1 MMKFERK
8 DIVRLR
14 EPKFEELKEALW
26 FKDNAFEITKMEEGG
41 MALLLE
47 LDTPI
52 PVEELLSMPIGRKYS
67 GNVYYDPIITGSVLG
82 PNDKIPV
89 HTTDYSYFM
98 DAFGR
103 VKDVDGNT
111 LLALVEE
118 QKFKYVHEVQHWLRK
133 RYGSDDLKIHHKLI
147 TLAEIQCQTL
157 WELRERLTNAGVSTY
172 RFLYEMAN
180 MLYLRWISFYDERE
194 AERWKELERTSG
206 DEKLEKYQQAIKRI
220 KQETRIYS
228 VSALDKA
235 IKTVSLCAKKENIAE
250 LFDLILQRNSKTKD
264 GGATHNATP
273 KVLAQLLVE
282 VMQPKLGEYWY
293 DPAAGFSGFLV
304 EINNYLRKNN
314 DNYQNLKEEDRKF
327 QIMEALSGIEIQK
340 EVARIGFCNTRFHG
354 LWCDV
359 KNDDSLKSINYQH
372 YEGIICEPP
381 IQMFSMVGKQGTE
394 GSNKNKQLE
403 FVELILKSMNRQ
415 FDGRAAVLL
424 PEIFFNKSSREYSY
438 VRKQLFE
445 EYSNHAILRLPI
457 GIYPNTNISMCAL
470 FITCRPNY
478 DGKVLVYDMQSEKM
492 KPEQLQDI
500 KIFNGFIKAYREGNI
515 DKRGSL
521 LSIDYIRE
529 TDYQIKFGI
538 SVIKEKEQMETPS
551 YYLSEANKLVRDIR
565 SLLSKMEKEING

>member
-1 MMKFERK
+1 MKFERK
-8 DIVRLR
+8 DIVRIR
-14 EPKFEELKEALW
+14 DPKFEELKGALW
-26 FKDNAFEITKMEEGG
+26 FKDNAFEITKVEDNG
-41 MALLLE
+41 MALLFE
-47 LDTPI
+47 LDAPI
-52 PVEELLSMPIGRKYS
+52 PVEELLPMPIGKKYS
-67 GNVYYDPIITGSVLG
+67 RNVYYDPIIAASVLG

-103 VKDVDGNT
+103 VKDEEGNT
-111 LLALVEE
+111 LLAIVEE
-118 QKFKYVHEVQHWLRK
+118 QKFKYVHELQHWLRN
-133 RYGSDDLKIHHKLI
+133 RYGSDDLRIHHKLI
-147 TLAEIQCQTL
+147 TLAEKQYQTL
-157 WELRERLTNAGVSTY
+157 WELRESLTKAGVSTY

-180 MLYLRWISFYDERE
+180 MLYLRWLSFYDEIE
-194 AERWKELERTSG
+194 AERWKELEQTSG

-228 VSALDKA
+228 ASALDQA

-250 LFDLILQRNSKTKD
+250 LFDLMLQRNSEAKD

-273 KVLAQLLVE
+273 KVLAQLLVD

-314 DNYQNLKEEDRKF
+314 DNYQFLTEKDCHF
-327 QIMEALSGIEIQK
+327 QITEALSGIEIQK

-359 KNDDSLKSINYQH
+359 KNDDSLKTINYQH

-381 IQMFSMVGKQGTE
+381 IQMFSMVGKQDTE

-415 FDGRAAVLL
+415 FVGRAAILL
-424 PEIFFNKSSREYSY
+424 PESFFNKSSWEYSY

-445 EYSNHAILRLPI
+445 EYSNQAILRLPK
-457 GIYPNTNISMCAL
+457 GIYPNSNISMCAL
-470 FITCRPNY
+470 FLTCGPNN
-478 DGKVLVYDMQSEKM
+478 DGKVLVYDMQSEKL
-492 KPEQLQDI
+492 KPEQFQDI
-500 KIFNGFIKAYREGNI
+500 KLFNGFIKAYREGNI
-515 DKRGSL
+515 DKKGSL
-521 LSIDYIRE
+521 LPIDQIRDKE
-529 TDYQIKFGI
+529 YQINFRT
-538 SVIKEKEQMETPS
+538 SVNKEIEQMKTPL
-551 YYLSEANKLVRDIR
+551 YYWLEANKVVRDIR
-565 SLLSKMEKEING
+565 GLLTIMRKEING